1 MVSRP
6 FIMKRKILSVICAGI
21 LTFTSLVPVASVS
34 ATPNTVQEARNEYS
48 ELEAKVQEIN
58 EKIQTL
64 DSEMSLLDE
73 KINAN
78 ENEITDINKEIEKAK
93 DEIGQVKEII
103 SEKEEILGDRVR
115 EVYKSG
121 GQTDIISLIFS
132 AESFSDLI
140 SKIDSANRIVKLDQ
154 KIVDEVVTQKEKL
167 DEKVKELDKKVT
179 EIANL
184 NDSIEKQSNEVKLKK
199 EEQEK
204 LIAQAKSEQTKFDE
218 QYLSKM
224 ELELVEDKLNI
235 CNNSNSSLEEL
246 KITSSQ
252 LKAIRDAQI
261 KSPTVI
267 SKINSALN
275 SADNYIAQ
283 KQEEADL
290 LAQQQ
295 AANSSLVNRGEIS
308 ASSNATINAIIN
320 EAYKH
325 LGKAYVYGASGP
337 SNFDCSGLTSYIYRN
352 VAGIEIG
359 RTTYDQI
366 NAGIEV
372 SYSELQPGDLVF
384 PHSGHVG
391 IYIGNGQ
398 MIHAPQ
404 TGDVVKVSSVY
415 KFWRAR
421 RIIY

>member
-6 FIMKRKILSVICAGI
+6 FIMKRRILSVICAGI

-34 ATPNTVQEARNEYS
+34 ATPNSVQEARDEYS
-48 ELEAKVQEIN
+48 ELEAKVQGIN
-58 EKIQTL
+58 EKIQTQ

-73 KINAN
+73 KINEN
-78 ENEITDINKEIEKAK
+78 ENEITNINKEIEKTK
-93 DEIGQVKEII
+93 DEIGQVKKTI

-140 SKIDSANRIVKLDQ
+140 AKIDSANRVVKLDQ

-167 DEKVKELDKKVT
+167 DKKVEELNEKAS
-179 EIANL
+179 EISTL
-184 NDSIEKQSNEVKLKK
+184 NEAVEKQSEEVESKK
-199 EEQEK
+199 IEQEK
-204 LIAQAKSEQTKFDE
+204 LIAEAKAEQNKFDE

-224 ELELVEDKLNI
+224 ELELVEDKLSI

-246 KITSSQ
+246 KTISSQ

-267 SKINSALN
+267 SKINSALDAA
-275 SADNYIAQ
+275 SAAIDQ
-283 KQEEADL
+283 KQQEANL

-295 AANSSLVNRGEIS
+295 AANNSLVNRGEVS
-308 ASSNATINAIIN
+308 VSSNATINAIIN

-325 LGKAYVYGASGP
+325 LGKDYVFGAKGP
-337 SNFDCSGLTSYIYRN
+337 NTFDCSGFTSYVYRA
-352 VAGIEIG
+352 VMGIEIG
-359 RTTYDQI
+359 GSTYSQI

-404 TGDVVKVSSVY
+404 TGDVVKVAPVY

>member
-6 FIMKRKILSVICAGI
+6 FIMKRRILSVICAGI

-34 ATPNTVQEARNEYS
+34 ATPNNVQEARDKYL
-48 ELEAKVQEIN
+48 ELETKVQEIN

-73 KINAN
+73 KIN
-78 ENEITDINKEIEKAK
+78 ENKNKITDINKEIEKTK
-93 DEIGQVKEII
+93 DEIGQVKKTIN
-103 SEKEEILGDRVR
+103 EKEEILGDRVR
-115 EVYKSG
+115 EIYKSG

-140 SKIDSANRIVKLDQ
+140 TKIDSASRIVKLDQ
-154 KIVDEVVTQKEKL
+154 KIVDEVVEQKEKL
-167 DEKVKELDKKVT
+167 DNKVEKLDEKSN
-179 EIANL
+179 EISTL
-184 NDSIEKQSNEVKLKK
+184 NEAIEKQSEEVKSKK
-199 EEQEK
+199 SEQEK
-204 LIAQAKSEQTKFDE
+204 LISEAKAEQSKFDE
-218 QYLSKM
+218 EYLSKM
-224 ELELVEDKLNI
+224 ELELIEDKLRI
-235 CNNSNSSLEEL
+235 CNSSNSSLEEL
-246 KITSSQ
+246 KTISSQ
-252 LKAIRDAQI
+252 LKSIRDAQI

-267 SKINSALN
+267 SKINSALDVA
-275 SADNYIAQ
+275 SANIDQ
-283 KQEEADL
+283 KQEEANL

-295 AANSSLVNRGEIS
+295 AANSSLVNRGEVS

-325 LGKAYVYGASGP
+325 LGKPYVYGAKGP
-337 SNFDCSGLTSYIYRN
+337 NTFDCSGFTSYVYRA
-352 VAGIEIG
+352 VMGIEIG
-359 RTTYDQI
+359 GSTYSQI
-366 NAGIEV
+366 NSGIEV

-384 PHSGHVG
+384 PHAGHVG

-404 TGDVVKVSSVY
+404 TGDVVKVAPVY